1 MKIAVLG
8 FSGSGKS
15 TLAKQLSEYYDIP
28 LLYLDCV
35 NFEKIGCCVIGMN
48 AEKWLLNLCR
58 TKAGL

>member
-15 TLAKQLSEYYDIP
+15 TLAKQLSEYYDI
-28 LLYLDCV
+28 
-35 NFEKIGCCVIGMN
+35 GCCVIGMN